1 MLREDFINELK
12 IENEELQFQLKD
24 LEYLI
29 QLKEEEL
36 ADLKKTS
43 QNIIE
48 LQSKLDQNLYQFE
61 QMQNFIGN
69 QQQQAEGALRREASM
84 EEEMIDSMKAE
95 KSYYEIREEF
105 KSNKLAL
112 NDLNQQMNEV
122 VALYHQITD
131 LKNKITSLQSD
142 LEISNLDNK
151 FLKEEL
157 FNYKNQTPS

>member
-112 NDLNQQMNEV
+112 NDLNQQMNEA

>member
-1 MLREDFINELK
+1 MLRQDFINELK

-112 NDLNQQMNEV
+112 NDLNQQMNEA

>member
-84 EEEMIDSMKAE
+84 EEEMLDSMKAE
-95 KSYYEIREEF
+95 NSYYEIREEF

>member
-1 MLREDFINELK
+1 MLREDFIKELK
-12 IENEELQFQLKD
+12 IENEALQFQLKD

-36 ADLKKTS
+36 ADLKKAS
-43 QNIIE
+43 ENIIE

-61 QMQNFIGN
+61 QMQNYIGH

-84 EEEMIDSMKAE
+84 EQEMIDSIKIE
-95 KSYYEIREEF
+95 QSYYEIRDEF
-105 KSNKLAL
+105 NSNKLAL
-112 NDLNQQMNEV
+112 NDLNQQMNEA

-131 LKNKITSLQSD
+131 LKNNITSLQSD
-142 LEISNLDNK
+142 IEISNLDNR

-157 FNYKNQTPS
+157 IKYKNQTSS

>member
-1 MLREDFINELK
+1 MLREDFIKELK
-12 IENEELQFQLKD
+12 IENEALQFQLKD

-36 ADLKKTS
+36 ADLKKAS
-43 QNIIE
+43 ENIIE

-61 QMQNFIGN
+61 QMQNHIGH

-84 EEEMIDSMKAE
+84 EQEMIDSIKIE
-95 KSYYEIREEF
+95 QSYYEIRDEF
-105 KSNKLAL
+105 NSNKLAL
-112 NDLNQQMNEV
+112 NDLNQQMNEA

-131 LKNKITSLQSD
+131 LKKKITSLQSD
-142 LEISNLDNK
+142 VEISNLDNR

-157 FNYKNQTPS
+157 IKYKNQTSG